1 MTQNKSRMIRTF
13 MRWNLF
19 KNTLLGLA
27 TLSLTG
33 CQTLS
38 FPKQDVQNVHLFAF
52 NDFHGHLEPSQ
63 RSITIPDPYS
73 PQNNI
78 KLPVGGASYLADAID
93 KLRSQHPSHV
103 VISAGDLMSA
113 SPLISSLFLDEATIE
128 VMNEIAL
135 DFNVI
140 GNHELDRGTQE
151 LQRIRSGGCI
161 AYTRMQPCQINKAF
175 TGAKF
180 DFLAANIYSKQYP
193 EQRLFPAYKVK
204 PFEGIP
210 VAFIGL
216 TLKTAPSSVA
226 ATGIQDLVFRD
237 EAETVNA
244 LIPELK
250 QQGIEAIVVV
260 IHDGVMAQQP
270 QAFGQKS
277 CEGLQGPLLQ
287 ILEQLDSEVDVVIS
301 GHTHQAYLCDYAT
314 RNPAKPFLLTSA
326 GQYGDMITDINL
338 QIDVK
343 SKDILHK
350 DARQIPV
357 QSEPFHIDTTLISP
371 SEAYETF
378 SKSAKVEAIL
388 QPYRQAVDQIAKQ
401 VIAQANTPIVRK
413 PSSSGESPLG
423 LLIADAQQAA
433 VVRQGSLGSD
443 FALMNPGG
451 IRADLMINAEK
462 QIRFIDLYSVQPF
475 ANTLVTMTLSGQ
487 QIRDLLEQQWSGA
500 NASFPKIL
508 QPSAALSY
516 HYNNVA
522 TNSPRARDIRIN
534 GRSLVD
540 QQNYRVTVNS
550 FLAEGGDN
558 FSVLRQGTQRTVAGA
573 DLQALQDYLVEH
585 APVSAPIP
593 GRIRLINE

>member
-1 MTQNKSRMIRTF
+1 
-13 MRWNLF
+13 
-19 KNTLLGLA
+19 
-27 TLSLTG
+27 
-33 CQTLS
+33 
-38 FPKQDVQNVHLFAF
+38 
-52 NDFHGHLEPSQ
+52 
-63 RSITIPDPYS
+63 
-73 PQNNI
+73 
-78 KLPVGGASYLADAID
+78 
-93 KLRSQHPSHV
+93 
-103 VISAGDLMSA
+103 
-113 SPLISSLFLDEATIE
+113 
-128 VMNEIAL
+128 MNEIAL

-433 VVRQGSLGSD
+433 AVRQGSLGSD

-508 QPSAALSY
+508 QPSATLSY
-516 HYNNVA
+516 QYNNVA
-522 TNSPRARDIRIN
+522 TNSPRARNIRIN
-534 GRSLVD
+534 GRALTD

-558 FSVLRQGTQRTVAGA
+558 FSVLRQGTQRTIAGA

-585 APVSAPIP
+585 APVSDPIP

>member
-27 TLSLTG
+27 ILSLTG

-38 FPKQDVQNVHLFAF
+38 LPKQDVQNVHLFAF

-63 RSITIPDPYS
+63 RSITIPDPHS

-93 KLRSQHPSHV
+93 KLRSQHPSHA

-151 LQRIRSGGCI
+151 LQRIQFGGCI
-161 AYTRMQPCQINKAF
+161 AYTRMQPCQINRAF

-204 PFEGIP
+204 HFDGIP

-326 GQYGDMITDINL
+326 GQYGDMITDIKL

-343 SKDILHK
+343 SQDVLHK

-357 QSEPFHIDTTLISP
+357 QSEPFHIGTTLISP

-401 VIAQANTPIVRK
+401 VIAQANMPIVRK

-433 VVRQGSLGSD
+433 AVRQSSVGSD

-516 HYNNVA
+516 QYNNVA